1 MKRALITLLACY
13 LSMIAIIEVAH
24 ASDTNQC
31 DMELRSAIRIT
42 ADRIEV
48 IGADSVLMQI
58 SNEDQLLIAD
68 KPVRLTEQQ
77 RQLVKAYS
85 LQVRDTVPAIV
96 DIALEGVELG
106 LTAVTEV
113 FYGLLD
119 TEPPASLTTAL
130 GRIKTRVDQRLS
142 RESGNIYLD
151 ARGVSDFDSVMEKL
165 EPEIEAL
172 TTVALGEVFTHIG
185 NSLKAEDSSLAE
197 SITRMNERMEGF
209 SERLETRLERQAETL
224 SARADELCQQLQDL
238 QLAELELQDA
248 IPAAKPFDLVE
259 PQASLL
265 KTSTIEM
272 MINPHYQTLG

>member
-1 MKRALITLLACY
+1 MKKALITLVACY

-31 DMELRSAIRIT
+31 NMELRSAIRIT
-42 ADRIEV
+42 TDRIEV
-48 IGADSVLMQI
+48 IRADGILMQI
-58 SNEDQLLIAD
+58 SSEDQLLIAD

-85 LQVRDTVPAIV
+85 LQVRETVPAIV

-119 TEPPASLTTAL
+119 AEPPASLTTAL
-130 GRIKTRVDQRLS
+130 GRITARVDQRLS
-142 RESGNIYLD
+142 RENGNIYLD

-172 TTVALGEVFTHIG
+172 MTASLGEVFTNIG
-185 NSLKAEDSSLAE
+185 NSLKAEGSSLTE
-197 SITRMNERMEGF
+197 SITRLTERMESF
-209 SERLETRLERQAETL
+209 PEQLETRLERQAETL
-224 SARADELCQQLQDL
+224 STKADGLCQQLHDL
-238 QLAELELQDA
+238 QLAELKLQDA

-259 PQASLL
+259 PQANLL
-265 KTSTIEM
+265 
-272 MINPHYQTLG
+272 